1 MSKIR
6 IVNVP
11 AELISKVKIL
21 AKDNCKTM
29 TNFLR
34 PVITEISKKY
44 NDVDFS
50 ESELCELSISGISPQ
65 VVEKLDK
72 IAKKTG
78 VTVNVLLRL
87 ELYYFIENQSDFNK
101 SLFTN
106 NG

>member
-65 VVEKLDK
+65 VVEKLEK

>member
-50 ESELCELSISGISPQ
+50 ESELCELSISGISPK

>member
-11 AELISKVKIL
+11 ADLISKVKIL

-87 ELYYFIENQSDFNK
+87 ELYYFIENQSEFNK

>member
-11 AELISKVKIL
+11 TDLISKVKIL

-65 VVEKLDK
+65 VVEKLEK

-87 ELYYFIENQSDFNK
+87 ELYYFIENQSEFNK

>member
-11 AELISKVKIL
+11 TDLISKVKIL